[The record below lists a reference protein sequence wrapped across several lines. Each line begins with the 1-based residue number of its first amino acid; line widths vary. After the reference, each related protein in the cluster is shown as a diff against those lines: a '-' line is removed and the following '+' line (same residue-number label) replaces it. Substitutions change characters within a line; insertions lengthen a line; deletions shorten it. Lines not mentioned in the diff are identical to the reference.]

1 MIFYLNNAS
10 KQIAPSPSI
19 SAVAQQASNTP
30 RLRSRSA
37 PQPALLH
44 RTSHAEQQEKLLS
57 LPLVR
62 GLGGSDLT
70 LSPLRALA
78 AGRTVHLTLFWGFRA
93 LVPEQ
98 PGLNAAEVN
107 TLRAYIDMARSL
119 GKHCKP
125 VLLLAD
131 AHAAHNGI
139 PSTIWAPYY
148 AAVAQQAA
156 AMGLS
161 TEMLSSVM
169 AKLGMTAQR
178 LGEHGKTLVLRPRE
192 ARTAGATLLSP
203 EDWSQLKLQSR
214 HLCERFPQ
222 VFAKP
227 VGEKARRALY
237 ESRALAYVQLRAA
250 EGCHL
255 LPALKGCFDGQPVL
269 PVHLSDPSTERLGV
283 QGLHIYAMG
292 VDNVRQVAIP
302 WK

>member
-1 MIFYLNNAS
+1 MISQLNHAS
-10 KQIAPSPSI
+10 AQVIARPLAYP
-19 SAVAQQASNTP
+19 VAQQSSTVP

-44 RTSHAEQQEKLLS
+44 RTSHAAQQEKLLS

-70 LSPLRALA
+70 LAPLRAMA
-78 AGRTVHLTLFWGFRA
+78 AGRTVHLPLFWGFRA
-93 LVPEQ
+93 LD
-98 PGLNAAEVN
+98 PGQSGLHAAEVN
-107 TLRAYIDMARSL
+107 TLRAYIDMVRSL
-119 GKHCKP
+119 GKHCQP

-148 AAVAQQAA
+148 AAVARQADG
-156 AMGLS
+156 MNLR
-161 TEMLSSVM
+161 TVMLSSVM
-169 AKLGMTAQR
+169 ATLGMTAQT
-178 LGEHGKTLVLRPRE
+178 LGAHGRTLVLRPRE

-227 VGEKARRALY
+227 VGEKAKRALY
-237 ESRALAYVQLRAA
+237 EPRALAYVQLRAA
-250 EGCHL
+250 EGRHL

-269 PVHLSDPSTERLGV
+269 PVHLSDPGTERLGV
-283 QGLHIYAMG
+283 HGLHIYAMDA
-292 VDNVRQVAIP
+292 DNVRQVAIP